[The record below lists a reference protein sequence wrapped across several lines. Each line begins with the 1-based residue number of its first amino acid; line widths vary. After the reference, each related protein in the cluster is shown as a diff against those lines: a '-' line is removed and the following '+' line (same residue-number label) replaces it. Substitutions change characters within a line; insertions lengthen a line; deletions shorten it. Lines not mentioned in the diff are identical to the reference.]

1 MGDSD
6 HHGTREHPGTQGPQG
21 VSYRVRAEYGPDPL
35 TGRRRQ
41 RSKTFL
47 ARREA
52 EAYLTRWQAEIE
64 RGIAVEP
71 GTATVGE
78 QCRYWLDTYA
88 RATVGPQTFAEYERT
103 VRAYIL
109 PALGAVP
116 LQKLTVAHLEA
127 FKAESLAGGLGART
141 VTVCLMRLRQ
151 VLAQAVDLHLIAAN
165 PAVCV
170 QKPRVCSRRGRT
182 WTAEE
187 ARRFLA
193 VAGRSAYGPIWAVY
207 LGSGMRRGEAL
218 GLRWRDVDVDHRTLR
233 VEQTVGLERG
243 RTVIKPKPRTEAS
256 RRTIAV
262 DAAIIAALD
271 DHRDRE
277 HVQRVQADDAWQEH
291 DLVFATT
298 RGTPINPN
306 NLLRDFWRLVAQA
319 GVPRIRIHDLRHTHI
334 TLAIQAGAPIGAVS
348 RRAGHARVSTTMD
361 IYAQV
366 TPDMHA
372 DVADRIGA
380 LLFGPP

>member
-1 MGDSD
+1 M
-6 HHGTREHPGTQGPQG
+6 
-21 VSYRVRAEYGPDPL
+21 RAEYGPDPL
-35 TGRRRQ
+35 TGRREQ

-64 RGIAVEP
+64 HGIALEP
-71 GTATVGE
+71 GTVTVGE

-88 RATVGPQTFAEYERT
+88 RTSVSPQTFSEYERI
-103 VRAYIL
+103 VRSHIL

-127 FKAESLAGGLGART
+127 FKGELLARGLGTRT
-141 VTVCLMRLRQ
+141 VAMCLMRLRQ
-151 VLAQAVDLHLIAAN
+151 MLAQAIDLHLIAAN
-165 PAVCV
+165 PTACV
-170 QKPRVCSRRGRT
+170 QKPRVSTRRGRT
-182 WTAEE
+182 WTTEQ

-218 GLRWRDVDVDHRTLR
+218 GLRWRDVDVKHRTLR

-243 RTVIKPKPRTEAS
+243 RTVVKPKPKTEAS
-256 RRTIAV
+256 RRTLAV
-262 DAAIIAALD
+262 DAAIIKALVA
-271 DHRDRE
+271 HRERQQEQRARAGDGWRE
-277 HVQRVQADDAWQEH
+277 HE
-291 DLVFATT
+291 LVFATT

-306 NLLRDFWRLVAQA
+306 NLHREFGRLAA
-319 GVPRIRIHDLRHTHI
+319 EADVPGIRIHDLRHTHI
-334 TLAIQAGAPIGAVS
+334 TLAIQAGAPIGTVS

-361 IYAQV
+361 IYAEV

-380 LLFGPP
+380 LLFGPVVTRSRPAVTKS

>member
-1 MGDSD
+1 MARGSIQV
-6 HHGTREHPGTQGPQG
+6 RKGPRG
-21 VSYRVRAEYGPDPL
+21 GAYRVRAEYGPDPIS
-35 TGRRRQ
+35 GRRRQ

-52 EAYLTRWQAEIE
+52 EAHLTRWQAEIE

-71 GTATVGE
+71 STVTVGE
-78 QCRYWLDTYA
+78 QLRYWLDTYA
-88 RATVGPQTFAEYERT
+88 RTSVSSQTLSEYERI
-103 VRAYIL
+103 VRSHIL
-109 PALGAVP
+109 PTLCAVP

-127 FKAESLAGGLGART
+127 FKGEALAGGLGART
-141 VTVCLMRLRQ
+141 VTMCLLRLRQ
-151 VLAQAVDLHLIAAN
+151 MLAQAIDLNLIAAN
-165 PAVCV
+165 PALCV
-170 QKPRVCSRRGRT
+170 QKPHVCSRRART
-182 WTAEE
+182 WTAEQ

-218 GLRWRDVDVDHRTLR
+218 GLRWRDVQFEHRTLR
-233 VEQTVGLERG
+233 VEQTVGLEG
-243 RTVIKPKPRTEAS
+243 GKTVVKPKPKTEAS

-262 DAAIIAALD
+262 DAAIIAALE
-271 DHRDRE
+271 DHRDRQQE
-277 HVQRVQADDAWQEH
+277 QRVQADDAWQDH
-291 DLVFATT
+291 DLVFASGH
-298 RGTPINPN
+298 GTPINPN

-334 TLAIQAGAPIGAVS
+334 TLAIQAGAPIAAVS

-366 TPDMHA
+366 TPDMHSE
-372 DVADRIGA
+372 VADRISA
-380 LLFGPP
+380 LLFGPA

>member
-1 MGDSD
+1 MARGSIQV
-6 HHGTREHPGTQGPQG
+6 RKGPQG
-21 VSYRVRAEYGPDPL
+21 VAYRIRAEYGPDPVS
-35 TGRRRQ
+35 GRRKQ

-71 GTATVGE
+71 STVTVGE
-78 QCRYWLDTYA
+78 QFRYWLDTYA
-88 RATVGPQTFAEYERT
+88 HAGVSSQTFSEYERM
-103 VRAYIL
+103 VRAHVL
-109 PALGAVP
+109 PTLGAVP
-116 LQKLTVAHLEA
+116 LQKLTVAHVEV
-127 FKAESLAGGLGART
+127 FKGTLLAGGVGART
-141 VTVCLMRLRQ
+141 VTMCLMRLRQ
-151 VLAQAVDLHLIAAN
+151 MLAQAIDLHLIAAN
-165 PAVCV
+165 AAACV
-170 QKPRVCSRRGRT
+170 QKPRDNSRRPRT

-187 ARRFLA
+187 ARRFLS
-193 VAGRSAYGPIWAVY
+193 VAHRSAYGPIWMVY

-218 GLRWRDVDVDHRTLR
+218 GLRWRDVDFAHHTLR

-243 RTVIKPKPRTEAS
+243 KTVVRPKPKTEAS
-256 RRTIAV
+256 RRTLAV

-271 DHRDRE
+271 EHRERQ
-277 HVQRVQADDAWQEH
+277 HARRVQADDAWQEQ
-291 DLVFATT
+291 DLVFASWH
-298 RGTPINPN
+298 GTPINPN
-306 NLLRDFWRLVAQA
+306 NLLRDFWRLVECA

-334 TLAIQAGAPIGAVS
+334 TLALQAGAPIAAVS

-372 DVADRIGA
+372 EVADRIST
-380 LLFGPP
+380 LLFGAV